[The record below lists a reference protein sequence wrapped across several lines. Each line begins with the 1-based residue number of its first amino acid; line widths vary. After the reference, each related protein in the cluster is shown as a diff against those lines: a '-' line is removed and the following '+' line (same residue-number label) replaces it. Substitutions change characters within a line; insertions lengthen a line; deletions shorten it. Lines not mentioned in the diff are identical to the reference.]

1 VEVAVVGLPV
11 HVYGDVS
18 VAQVVIAA
26 VVMVELSVCV
36 YGGVF
41 VHARV
46 VIALFVIVERDVQV
60 EGTAVIPMTLDDD
73 GVFENVYV
81 VILIVEMLEHRAGV
95 GIQTVEVLMVEAV
108 RHGAGRVLHLD
119 IRIQPV
125 AQ

>member
-1 VEVAVVGLPV
+1 MEVAVVGLPV

-119 IRIQPV
+119 IRIELV